1 MERIY
6 YTHSYYYTVMYTC
19 CGYLGRDITTIYIF
33 LRLGRYSMSFLV
45 EGWIYII
52 NNKHSK
58 ITVMYSCGCLVPG
71 VQNVWQQFNLHQH
84 YIQEGILLDF

>member
-1 MERIY
+1 
-6 YTHSYYYTVMYTC
+6 
-19 CGYLGRDITTIYIF
+19 
-33 LRLGRYSMSFLV
+33 MSFLV